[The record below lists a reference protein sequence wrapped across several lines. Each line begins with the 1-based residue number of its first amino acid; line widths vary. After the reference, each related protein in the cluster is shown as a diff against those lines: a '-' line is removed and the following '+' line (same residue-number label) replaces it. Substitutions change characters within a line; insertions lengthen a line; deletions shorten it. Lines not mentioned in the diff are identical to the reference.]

1 MALTSRCSRPA
12 SNSWLAKGHARPI
25 NAGMSLDPNLLAQ
38 ALARMA
44 GGVALPIEHL
54 GRLSGGANMESWSF
68 DWGGAGY
75 VLRRAPSTEM
85 MEGRPFGHDVEAAI
99 VRAARQAGVR
109 APEIVGE
116 LAPDDGMGSGYVMRR
131 IEADVRPA
139 RILSDPPSTLVND
152 IARELARIHT
162 IPPSDFS
169 GLPAA
174 DAASMVADLKIRFAS
189 YGGDRPVFALALK
202 WLEDHLPGST
212 PLVFLHGD
220 FRMGNL
226 MADENG
232 LAAVLDWEL
241 CHLGDRH
248 QDLAFGCI
256 NSWRFGHID
265 RPAFGA
271 GTLES
276 FWAAYEAESGVA
288 VEPERFRFWLVYST
302 LWWGMCCLQMAE
314 IWRSGVD
321 KTLERAV
328 IGRRTSETEVD
339 LLMLLEEDAPE
350 TQRLPVRLDE
360 PAEPRRR
367 GEPSPVEML
376 EALTDWLENDIKPKA
391 DGRDRFMAAVALNA
405 LGMLTRDAANPADV
419 HDKALADDLLAGRL
433 SLATPGLLARLK
445 KTALAKLA
453 ADQPKY
459 SALAVALEKWCA

>member
-1 MALTSRCSRPA
+1 
-12 SNSWLAKGHARPI
+12 
-25 NAGMSLDPNLLAQ
+25 MSLDPTLLAH

-44 GGVALPIEHL
+44 GGVELPIEHL

-68 DWGGAGY
+68 DWGGGGY
-75 VLRRAPSTEM
+75 VLRRAPSSEM

-99 VRAARQAGVR
+99 VRAARKAGVS

-116 LAPDDGMGSGYVMRR
+116 LVTSDGLGSGYVMRR
-131 IEADVRPA
+131 VEADVSPA
-139 RILSDPPSTLVND
+139 RILGDPPASLVGD

-162 IPPSDFS
+162 ISPAEFSHLPS
-169 GLPAA
+169 A
-174 DAASMVADLKIRFAS
+174 DAATMVADLKTRFWG
-189 YGGDRPVFALALK
+189 YGGDRPVLALAIK
-202 WLEDHLPGST
+202 WLEDHLPEPAPT
-212 PLVFLHGD
+212 VFLHGD

-226 MADENG
+226 MADANG

-271 GTLES
+271 GDLPG

-288 VEPERFRFWLVYST
+288 VDPARFRFWLVYST
-302 LWWGMCCLQMAE
+302 LWWGLCCLQMAD
-314 IWRSGVD
+314 IWRTGLD

-328 IGRRTSETEVD
+328 IGRRVSETEVD

-350 TQRLPVRLDE
+350 TQRLPIRLDS
-360 PAEPRRR
+360 PAESRRQ
-367 GEPSPVEML
+367 GEPSAVEMI
-376 EALTDWLENDIKPKA
+376 EALSDWLEKDIKPRA
-391 DGRDRFMAAVALNA
+391 EGRDRFMAAVALNA
-405 LGMLTRDAANPADV
+405 LGMLQRDAADPSV
-419 HDKALADDLLAGRL
+419 IHDKPLADDLLAGRQTL
-433 SLATPGLLARLK
+433 GTPGLLARLK
-445 KTALAKLA
+445 KGALAKLA

-459 SALAVALEKWCA
+459 SALAVALRKWSI

>member
-1 MALTSRCSRPA
+1 
-12 SNSWLAKGHARPI
+12 
-25 NAGMSLDPNLLAQ
+25 MSLDPQLLAN

-75 VLRRAPSTEM
+75 VLRRAPSVEM
-85 MEGRPFGHDVEAAI
+85 IEGRPFGHDVEAAI
-99 VRAARQAGVR
+99 VRAARQAGVL
-109 APEIVGE
+109 APEIVVE
-116 LAPDDGMGSGYVMRR
+116 LSPDDGLGSGYVMRR
-131 IEADVRPA
+131 IEADVSPA
-139 RILSDPPSTLVND
+139 RILTDPPASLVSD

-162 IPPSDFS
+162 IPAAGFAH
-169 GLPAA
+169 LPASDTA
-174 DAASMVADLKIRFAS
+174 TMIAELKTRFTG

-202 WLEDHLPGST
+202 WLEDHVPDPAPT
-212 PLVFLHGD
+212 IFLHGD
-220 FRMGNL
+220 FRIGNL

-271 GTLES
+271 GELAE
-276 FWAAYEAESGVA
+276 FWLAYEAESGVA
-288 VEPERFRFWLVYST
+288 VDPARFRFWLVYST
-302 LWWGMCCLQMAE
+302 LWWGLCCLQMAD
-314 IWRSGVD
+314 IWRSGLD

-328 IGRRTSETEVD
+328 IGRRASETEVD

-350 TQRLPVRLDE
+350 TQRLSIRLDA
-360 PAEPRRR
+360 PPEPRRQ
-367 GEPSPVEML
+367 GEPSTVEMI
-376 EALTDWLENDIKPKA
+376 EALADWLENDIKPKA
-391 DGRDRFMAAVALNA
+391 EGRDRFMTAVALNA
-405 LGMLTRDAANPADV
+405 LGMLRREASDPSMI
-419 HDKALADDLLAGRL
+419 HDKALADDLLTGRL
-433 SLATPGLLARLK
+433 TLATPGLLARLK
-445 KTALAKLA
+445 KAALAKLA

-459 SALAVALEKWCA
+459 SALSAAINKWST

>member
-1 MALTSRCSRPA
+1 
-12 SNSWLAKGHARPI
+12 
-25 NAGMSLDPNLLAQ
+25 MSLDPQLLAN

-75 VLRRAPSTEM
+75 VLRRAPSAEI
-85 MEGRPFGHDVEAAI
+85 MEGRPFGHDVEASI
-99 VRAARQAGVR
+99 VRAARKAGVL

-116 LAPDDGMGSGYVMRR
+116 LGPDDSLGSGYVMRR
-131 IEADVRPA
+131 IDADVSPA
-139 RILSDPPSTLVND
+139 KILSAPPNSLLGD

-162 IPPSDFS
+162 IPAEDFAH
-169 GLPAA
+169 LPAPTTSA
-174 DAASMVADLKIRFAS
+174 MVADLKTRFAS

-202 WLEDHLPGST
+202 WLEDHLPT
-212 PLVFLHGD
+212 PFPPVFLHGD
-220 FRMGNL
+220 FRIGNL
-226 MADENG
+226 MADANG

-271 GTLES
+271 GALTDL
-276 FWAAYEAESGVA
+276 WAAYEAHSGFRVDTA
-288 VEPERFRFWLVYST
+288 RFRFWLVYST
-302 LWWGMCCLQMAE
+302 LWWGLCCLQMAD
-314 IWRSGVD
+314 IWRSGLD

-350 TQRLPVRLDE
+350 TQRLPIRLDE
-360 PAEPRRR
+360 PKEPRRQ
-367 GEPSPVEML
+367 GEPSTVEMI
-376 EALTDWLENDIKPKA
+376 EALSDWLENDIKPKA
-391 DGRDRFMAAVALNA
+391 EGRDRFMTAVALNA
-405 LGMLTRDAANPADV
+405 LGMLRREASEPSGA
-419 HDKALADDLLAGRL
+419 HDKALADDLLTGRL
-433 SLATPGLLARLK
+433 TLATPGLLARLK
-445 KTALAKLA
+445 KAALAKLA

-459 SALAVALEKWCA
+459 SALAAAMNKWSA

>member
-1 MALTSRCSRPA
+1 
-12 SNSWLAKGHARPI
+12 
-25 NAGMSLDPNLLAQ
+25 MSLDPQLLAH

-75 VLRRAPSTEM
+75 VLRRAPSAEI

-99 VRAARQAGVR
+99 VRAARKAGVL

-116 LAPDDGMGSGYVMRR
+116 LGPSDGLGSGYVMRR
-131 IEADVRPA
+131 VEADVSPA
-139 RILSDPPSTLVND
+139 NILGDPPTSLVGD

-162 IPPSDFS
+162 IPAGDFAH
-169 GLPAA
+169 LPTR
-174 DAASMVADLKIRFAS
+174 DTGEMVAELKTRFTG
-189 YGGDRPVFALALK
+189 YGGDRPIFALALK
-202 WLEDHLPGST
+202 WLEDHLPDPAPT
-212 PLVFLHGD
+212 VFLHGD

-226 MADENG
+226 MADADG

-271 GTLES
+271 GVLAD
-276 FWAAYEAESGVA
+276 FWAAYECESGTTVDPA
-288 VEPERFRFWLVYST
+288 RFRFWLVYST
-302 LWWGMCCLQMAE
+302 LWWGLCCLQMAD
-314 IWRSGVD
+314 IWRSGLD

-328 IGRRTSETEVD
+328 IGRRASETEVD

-350 TQRLPVRLDE
+350 TQRLPIRLNE
-360 PAEPRRR
+360 PPELRRQ
-367 GEPSPVEML
+367 GEPSTIEMI
-376 EALTDWLENDIKPKA
+376 EALSDWLEKDIKPKA
-391 DGRDRFMAAVALNA
+391 EGRDRFMTAVALNA
-405 LGMLTRDAANPADV
+405 LGMLHREASDPSAI

-433 SLATPGLLARLK
+433 TLATPGLLAKLK
-445 KTALAKLA
+445 KAALAKLA

-459 SALAVALEKWCA
+459 SALGKARELWGA